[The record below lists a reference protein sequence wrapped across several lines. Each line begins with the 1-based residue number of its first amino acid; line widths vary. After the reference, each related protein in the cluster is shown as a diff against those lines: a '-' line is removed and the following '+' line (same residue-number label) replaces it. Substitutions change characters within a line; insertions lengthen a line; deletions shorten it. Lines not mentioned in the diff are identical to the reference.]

1 MKYRFSTLIVLV
13 ALCCVLLPGQANAQ
27 SLRAIWVW
35 NTLQIRN
42 NPSARADFFKVL
54 AAPFGDKDH
63 AIKIVYFDGLN
74 VPDFSNPYIV
84 DSARSFL
91 KDAHARGL
99 SVEFLTGD
107 PSWATP
113 AGEPGA
119 IACLNAVLA
128 FNKAGAPNERYDGF
142 QYDVEPYALPTWP
155 STALEQG
162 CVDLLDKSNAAIKAS
177 GQRLPITSCIPRW
190 YGQAQFNFVDRPII
204 DRSDAIVVMDYVTTV
219 GQLVSDPQDIL
230 VYATKKGK
238 PVWIGVE
245 TTPLSDSPRSTFFG
259 STNAQMESMLSQ
271 ALPILKLQPSF
282 HGYAVHQY
290 AYYPS
295 LKP

>member
-1 MKYRFSTLIVLV
+1 MKHRYSAIIALATL
-13 ALCCVLLPGQANAQ
+13 ACSLLAAPANAQ
-27 SLRAIWVW
+27 SRRAIWVW
-35 NTLQIRN
+35 NTQQIRN
-42 NPSARADFFKVL
+42 NPSARADFFKFL

-74 VPDFSNPYIV
+74 VPDFSNPFIV
-84 DSARSFL
+84 ASARSFL

-99 SVEFLTGD
+99 RVEFLTGD
-107 PSWATP
+107 PSWATV

-119 IACLNAVLA
+119 IACINAVLG
-128 FNKAGAPNERYDGF
+128 FNKAGSPAERYDGF
-142 QYDVEPYALPTWP
+142 QYDVEPYSLPGWP
-155 STALEQG
+155 SAALEQG
-162 CVDLLDKSNAAIKAS
+162 QLDLLDKSNAAIKAS

-190 YGQAQFNFVDRPII
+190 YGQAQFNFLDRAII

-219 GQLVSDPQDIL
+219 GQLVNDPQDVL

-238 PVWIGVE
+238 PVWLGVE
-245 TTPLSDSPRSTFFG
+245 TTPLPDTPRTTFFG
-259 STNAQMESMLSQ
+259 STNTQMESILSQ